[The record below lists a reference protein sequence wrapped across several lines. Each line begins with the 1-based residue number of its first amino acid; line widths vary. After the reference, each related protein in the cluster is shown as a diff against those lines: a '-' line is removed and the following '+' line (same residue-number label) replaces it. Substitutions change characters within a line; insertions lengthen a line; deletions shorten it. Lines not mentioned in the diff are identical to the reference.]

1 MGDYRVSVVGVTGA
15 VGQVMLECLEQR
27 KFPVGELIPLAS
39 SRSAGKQVSFS
50 GKDITIRELASHEF
64 SKGEIVLSSAGASVT
79 RTFRE
84 RAIQSG
90 AVIVDNTSAFRMENG
105 VPLVV
110 PEVNAREIAN
120 HPGIIANPNCCAA
133 ILTVAIWPLYQLSR
147 IRRMVVSTYQ
157 SASGAGAAAMAELEI
172 QTREI
177 LEGLPLTRKAL
188 PHQLAFNVYSHNAA
202 IESNGYNGEENKV
215 VAETKKIF
223 GDPELRITATCV
235 RVPVMRA
242 HSESVNLEFE
252 RPVSVEEARE
262 AIRKAPGVTLVDDR
276 EKNYFPMPVDASG
289 KDDVLVGRIRTDVS
303 QPGGCGLDLFI
314 SGDQLRKGAAL
325 NAVQIAEYLIASNGM
340 H

>member
-15 VGQVMLECLEQR
+15 VGQIMLECLEQR
-27 KFPVGELIPLAS
+27 GFPVGELIPLAS
-39 SRSAGKQVSFS
+39 SRSAGKKVHFS
-50 GKDITIRELASHEF
+50 GKEIIIRELASHEF
-64 SKGEIVLSSAGASVT
+64 TKGEIVLSSAGASVT

-110 PEVNAREIAN
+110 PEVNAGAIAG

-157 SASGAGAAAMAELEI
+157 SASGAGAAAMAELET
-172 QTREI
+172 QTHEV
-177 LEGLPLTRKAL
+177 LEGRPLTTKAL

-223 GDPELRITATCV
+223 GDPDLRISATCV

-252 RPVSVEEARE
+252 SPVSVEEARE

-289 KDDVLVGRIRTDVS
+289 KDDVLVGRIRADVS
-303 QPGGCGLDLFI
+303 QPDGRGLDIFI

-325 NAVQIAEYLIASNGM
+325 NAVQIAEYLIANNGM